1 MASLSVPP
9 YSPEKYQRQHLAV
22 YNMSSVT
29 LDMRTLTFV
38 LLLLSALLSLVMV
51 FVWRTNKTYNGFGW
65 WTLANLAGILGFL
78 LLGLRAQLPD
88 LISIVIA
95 NTVACSSMGLTLVGT
110 RRFLGRSGAE
120 VFVGAALLLHAV
132 ALAWFTY
139 IDPDTVM
146 RIYVSSG
153 LSAMFGIRCD
163 YEFITV
169 KKNDRLFTTIF
180 AATVHAIFSI
190 FMIGR
195 MALTHI
201 FSNID
206 NFYSPDWI
214 QSLTFTMFITFLVTW
229 TFNFLMLNSER
240 VQRELKTTQVEL
252 EKLATTDFL
261 TSISN
266 NRRFSEISENEMRRA
281 RRFNHPLS
289 VIVLDIDRFKEI
301 NDTYGHAAGDLVLL
315 RIAEIGKAGLRG
327 VDTIGRLGG
336 DEFGI
341 LLPHTD
347 LSGAEIVAET
357 MRVAIEEAVIDSSA
371 GPIKIMASLGIAE
384 MKASDRDI
392 KSILERA
399 DALLYEAKRGGRNRA
414 VSDITTRNLLLAPA
428 A

>member
-1 MASLSVPP
+1 
-9 YSPEKYQRQHLAV
+9 
-22 YNMSSVT
+22 MSSVT

-38 LLLLSALLSLVMV
+38 LLLLSAILSLVMI
-51 FVWRTNKTYNGFGW
+51 FVWRTNKTYSGFGW

-88 LISIVIA
+88 FLSIVIA
-95 NTVACSSMGLTLVGT
+95 NTVAVGSMGLTLVGT
-110 RRFLGRSGAE
+110 RRFLGRSGSGI
-120 VFVGAALLLHAV
+120 FVIVALVVHAA

-139 IDPDTVM
+139 IDPDTIL

-153 LSAMFGIRCD
+153 LSALLGIQCV

-169 KKNDRLFTTIF
+169 KRNERLFTTIF
-180 AATVHAIFSI
+180 AATVYAIFSL

-195 MALTHI
+195 IALTQI
-201 FSNID
+201 FSNVD

-240 VQRELKTTQVEL
+240 VQRELKITQVEL

-266 NRRFSEISENEMRRA
+266 NRRFSEISANEMLRA
-281 RRFNHPLS
+281 RRFSHPLS

-315 RIAEIGKAGLRG
+315 KTAEIGKAGLRS

-347 LSGAEIVAET
+347 LAGAETVAEA
-357 MRVAIEEAVIDSSA
+357 MRVAIEEAVIDSPV

-399 DALLYEAKRGGRNRA
+399 DALLYEAKRGGRNRTA
-414 VSDITTRNLLLAPA
+414 SDMATRNLRLASVA
-428 A
+428 